1 MQGSLVIGIFIISLV
16 FIILT
21 SAFLY
26 AFYRYYK
33 TKTETE
39 RKLFAAILNAQED
52 ERKRM
57 SQDLHDSLGGLLTTA
72 KLYVSELI
80 SEKLSSQNKEENIQ
94 KLNELLSLAKTEA
107 RNASNALMPEDL
119 KKYGLR
125 GALTIIPSRFE
136 SSGLYF
142 EIENQCP
149 ENISEKAQIQLYRI
163 INEIV
168 NNTVKYAHATKVY
181 IDIFEKGGALVLHI
195 KDDGIGFDYE
205 SVLESSNGNGLK
217 NIITRSKLLNG
228 KHLFNIA
235 PQKGTDYIFEFDLKT
250 LKE

>member
-1 MQGSLVIGIFIISLV
+1 MQETIVTGIVIISLV

-21 SAFLY
+21 GAFLF
-26 AFYRYYK
+26 AFYKYYK
-33 TKTETE
+33 SKTETE

-57 SQDLHDSLGGLLTTA
+57 SQDIHDSLGGLLTTA

-80 SEKLSSQNKEENIQ
+80 SEKLSSENKEENIQ
-94 KLNELLSLAKTEA
+94 KLNELLTLAKTEA

-119 KKYGLR
+119 KKYGLS
-125 GALTIIPSRFE
+125 GAINIIPSRFE
-136 SSGLYF
+136 ASDLSF

-149 ENISEKAQIQLYRI
+149 ETISEKAQIHLYRI
-163 INEIV
+163 VNEIV
-168 NNTVKYAHATKVY
+168 NNTVKYAKASKVY
-181 IDIFEKGGALVLHI
+181 IDIFEKSGMLILHI
-195 KDDGIGFDYE
+195 KDNGIGFYYE
-205 SVLESSNGNGLK
+205 SVFESSKGNGLK

-228 KHLFNIA
+228 KHTFNIA
-235 PQKGTDYIFEFDLKT
+235 PEKGADYIFEFDLKN